1 MQEVD
6 NNPKATPVAG
16 YGLFDGATFDPSQ
29 DAERLASQLERVRD
43 LMLDGRWRTLKQ
55 ITRAVRGS
63 EAGVSARLRDLR
75 KSRFGGFIVDRRRMP
90 DLDGLWEYQVV
101 VPEPRQ
107 AEMFGGKQ

>member
-1 MQEVD
+1 MT
-6 NNPKATPVAG
+6 TPAL
-16 YGLFDGATFDPSQ
+16 LFDGATFDPAQ
-29 DAERLASQLERVRD
+29 DAERLTSQLERVRD

-75 KSRFGGFIVDRRRMP
+75 KSRFGGFTVNHQH
-90 DLDGLWEYQVV
+90 LGGGVWVYQVIA
-101 VPEPRQ
+101 PARTGQ